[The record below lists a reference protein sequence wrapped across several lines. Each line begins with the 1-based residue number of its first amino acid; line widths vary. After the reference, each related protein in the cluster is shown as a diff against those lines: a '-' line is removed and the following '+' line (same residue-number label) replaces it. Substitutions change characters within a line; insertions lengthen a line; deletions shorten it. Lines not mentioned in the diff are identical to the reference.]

1 MSPDDAVQESGALH
15 RVEIVE
21 EHPVPITEERADE
34 LQSEHPLFRSQVG
47 TLHPDQLHSEYKE
60 TLAQNHTWRVF
71 RTPIQ
76 RGYVYVWNH
85 QMGYGLRVDDSEG
98 EFRSLVH
105 VMMQAAEVVA

>member
-1 MSPDDAVQESGALH
+1 MPGNDTQESGTQH
-15 RVEIVE
+15 GVEVVE
-21 EHPVPITEERADE
+21 DHPVPISEERADE

-47 TLHPDQLHSEYKE
+47 TLHPDQLHAEYKE

-76 RGYVYVWNH
+76 SGYVFVWNH
-85 QMGYGLRVDDSEG
+85 QMGYGYRVDDGED